1 MMRLSL
7 QSNFVDRE
15 EEVPPDKPLAI
26 VSAVGAGFPPRC
38 LNRPDD
44 VRKIQTALNRFS
56 PGEGGPVEKLVADG
70 IAGKLTK
77 AAIRRFQTEAVS
89 GIKGADGIV
98 DIDGPT
104 IRRLRAGPAAGVIS
118 NAPAVFLAELP
129 GLIRTVT
136 AAQAALSLASARL
149 DLPEPLGS
157 VPSALEKH
165 FHTKTASQKRSTIPI
180 VQRVYSRIQ
189 AAIGHL
195 PVGRV
200 LAVDAPPG
208 APGIVAADLMVTFAG
223 GFNLPFDPVTKR
235 VRQWEGLDTDRIYI
249 TPKGR
254 RMTLE
259 QFRYCMLHELAHF
272 VSGDGLPLM
281 DHDFAYFHI
290 NRKKY
295 DALDNLLCIR
305 NADCYSRFAFEVI
318 GRGDL
323 KLPL

>member
-1 MMRLSL
+1 MLKLSL

-44 VRKIQTALNRFS
+44 VRKIQSALNRFS

-77 AAIRRFQTEAVS
+77 AAIRRFQAEAVS

-104 IRRLRAGPAAGVIS
+104 IRRLRAGSAAAIIS
-118 NAPAVFLAELP
+118 NAPSVFLAELP
-129 GLIRTVT
+129 GLIRIVT

-165 FHTKTASQKRSTIPI
+165 FHAKTTSQKRSTIPI

-195 PVGRV
+195 PVGR
-200 LAVDAPPG
+200 LFALNAPPG
-208 APGIVAADLMVTFAG
+208 VETVSFMFTWAG

-235 VRQWEGLDTDRIYI
+235 VPQWEGLDMDRIYI

-254 RMTLE
+254 SLTLE
-259 QFRYCMLHELAHF
+259 QFRYSMLHELAHF

-281 DHDFAYFHI
+281 NHDFAYFHRE
-290 NRKKY
+290 RKKY
-295 DALDNLLCIR
+295 DALDNLLCLR

-323 KLPL
+323 PLPL

>member
-1 MMRLSL
+1 MMKLSL
-7 QSNFVDRE
+7 QSDFVDRA
-15 EEVPPDKPLAI
+15 EVVPDDKPLAI
-26 VSAVGAGFPPRC
+26 ASAVGAGFPPRC

-44 VRKIQTALNRFS
+44 VQKIQTALNRFS
-56 PGEGGPVEKLVADG
+56 PAEGGPVEKLVTDG

-89 GIKGADGIV
+89 GLKSADGIIDV
-98 DIDGPT
+98 DGPT
-104 IRRLRAGPAAGVIS
+104 IRRLRAGPAQAVIS
-118 NAPAVFLAELP
+118 NAPSVFLAELP
-129 GLIRTVT
+129 GLIRIVT

-157 VPSALEKH
+157 VPSALVKH
-165 FHTKTASQKRSTIPI
+165 FHAKTNSQKRSTIPI

-195 PVGRV
+195 PVGRL
-200 LAVDAPPG
+200 LALDAPPG
-208 APGIVAADLMVTFAG
+208 VEERSFMFTFAG
-223 GFNLPFDPVTKR
+223 GFNLPINPVTKK
-235 VRQWEGLDTDRIYI
+235 VPQWEGLDQDRIYI
-249 TPKGR
+249 TPRGR

-272 VSGDGLPLM
+272 VSGDGLPTM
-281 DHDFAYFHI
+281 DSDPAYFHKD
-290 NRKKY
+290 RKRY

-323 KLPL
+323 SLPL